1 MIAKQYVFHKRLLHN
16 KICLLSLPSLT
27 GWHAS
32 DDVRI
37 SRVCDGHC
45 AHSEVFT
52 TGCAQ
57 FNVVACVVVNSSLG
71 QHGIVFNLRFPA
83 RQFIFTLVQKLNP
96 IWFPGDKDSIDR
108 RGLLLSLYL
117 RGGVLLAMITN
128 LDFPWRRVL
137 RVWRKPRQYLPDFIT
152 KDRRELIL
160 STAFFCNK

>member
-1 MIAKQYVFHKRLLHN
+1 MFTVPALPHWLACFWWCQNLQGLWWTLCTLGSIYHRLCPVQCC
-16 KICLLSLPSLT
+16 CLCSGELQSWPT
-27 GWHAS
+27 WHS
-32 DDVRI
+32 IQSQI
-37 SRVCDGHC
+37 SCKTK
-45 AHSEVFT
+45 FT
-52 TGCAQ
+52 
-57 FNVVACVVVNSSLG
+57 
-71 QHGIVFNLRFPA
+71 
-83 RQFIFTLVQKLNP
+83 FTLVQKLNP